1 MIYAVVPAKDEGDG
15 IDKTLDMLIKTD
27 VDKILILIN
36 GSTDNTLEK
45 VSNINSN
52 KIIVNY
58 FNKPLGLDIPR
69 AIGAL
74 FAYKDG
80 AESCVFVDGDMTGDI
95 EDNINEIIYDLSF
108 NNIDMALTD
117 CYHEIQNNSNMAKIL
132 LAFRRQLNMELG
144 LFEKIGYAIPSH
156 GPHGVSR
163 RFIDKVGF
171 ESFAMPPV
179 SLALAAKNNLNI
191 KVSTIIPNHMLK
203 STIKDEYHACQ
214 IAKTII
220 GDCIEASLTYQ
231 CNPSKRGFDGMEF
244 LGYHKSRRFDILK
257 YLIEDD
263 FK

>member
-1 MIYAVVPAKDEGDG
+1 MIYAIVPAKNEGKR
-15 IDKTLDMLIKTD
+15 IDRTLNMLINTN
-27 VDKILILIN
+27 VDKILVLIN

-45 VSNINSN
+45 VSNIDNDMIQIN
-52 KIIVNY
+52 C

-74 FAYKDG
+74 FAYNSG
-80 AESCVFVDGDMTGDI
+80 ASGCVFVDGDMTGDI
-95 EDNINEIIYDLSF
+95 THNINEIIYDLSF

-117 CYHEIQNNSNMAKIL
+117 CYYQIQNKSNMAKIL

-163 RFIDKVGF
+163 KLIDKVGF
-171 ESFAMPPV
+171 ESLAVPPV
-179 SLALAAKNNLNI
+179 SLALAAKDNLNI
-191 KVSTIIPNHMLK
+191 KVSTIIPDDMLE
-203 STIKDEYHACQ
+203 STTKDEYHASQ

-220 GDCIEASLTYQ
+220 GDCIEASLYYQ
-231 CNPSKRGFDGMEF
+231 YNEGKRGFDSIDF

-257 YLIEDD
+257 CLIESRII
-263 FK
+263 